1 MSLEGSPIRPPE
13 DCFRPVCITPP
24 RKVPVVKIT
33 ELENIFSPFS
43 VVTDLMV
50 EFSKITISNKLLRYA
65 PILLLLISVLN
76 EFDFNYLKIQYFSFN
91 FVYILIFY
99 WTLRSP
105 NQLGYISIFLA
116 GIINDVIMGLPIGI
130 SSLCYLLICSV
141 TAYIRNI
148 TLIYNFINDKKFKSK
163 SRKIF
168 VLRPTGKVRPIG
180 RRQYHQP

>member
-1 MSLEGSPIRPPE
+1 MSALNKS
-13 DCFRPVCITPP
+13 T
-24 RKVPVVKIT
+24 
-33 ELENIFSPFS
+33 FS
-43 VVTDLMV
+43 
-50 EFSKITISNKLLRYA
+50 R
-65 PILLLLISVLN
+65 ILLSYFPTLILFLSVFN
-76 EFDFNYLKIQYFSFN
+76 EHDFNYLKIQYFSFN

-148 TLIYNFINDKKFKSK
+148 TLIYNFINDWISILFTLLLINSIQILILDFIFNYNLDYL
-163 SRKIF
+163 SYLINSGFTFLLYPLFYLIFNYLDQKI
-168 VLRPTGKVRPIG
+168 LL
-180 RRQYHQP
+180 QPND